1 MKTRLQS
8 LNKGS
13 NEETYNGVVD
23 CVRSVFCSLVPTS
36 SCLSLPSCCVNNRF
50 LRLAAKSCGRRDPR
64 PSWRVRAAGPSSSL
78 PCSASRRSCTLS
90 ASANTSWTTRRSASC
105 QRELTSRFQPAM
117 HCGFPRQRNHWQLH
131 TSSLQDLATCALKC
145 LKFVK
150 NFIFSVRRQRCCTNV
165 IFIRWTNGLHSKL
178 LALTDWWSG
187 SSVSVPSKQSC
198 YLSLCEGGELT
209 PFKIQI
215 YSFFLFFPMHHCL
228 FFL

>member
-1 MKTRLQS
+1 MLTDFFFPPQIIFLVVKTRLQS

-36 SCLSLPSCCVNNRF
+36 SSCLSLPSCCVNNRF
-50 LRLAAKSCGRRDPR
+50 LRLAAKSCGRRDRP
-64 PSWRVRAAGPSSSL
+64 PSWRARAAGPSSSL

-145 LKFVK
+145 LKLWRISSSPCSDSGV
-150 NFIFSVRRQRCCTNV
+150 
-165 IFIRWTNGLHSKL
+165 
-178 LALTDWWSG
+178 ALMWF
-187 SSVSVPSKQSC
+187 
-198 YLSLCEGGELT
+198 LFGELT
-209 PFKIQI
+209 DCTQ
-215 YSFFLFFPMHHCL
+215 SC
-228 FFL
+228 